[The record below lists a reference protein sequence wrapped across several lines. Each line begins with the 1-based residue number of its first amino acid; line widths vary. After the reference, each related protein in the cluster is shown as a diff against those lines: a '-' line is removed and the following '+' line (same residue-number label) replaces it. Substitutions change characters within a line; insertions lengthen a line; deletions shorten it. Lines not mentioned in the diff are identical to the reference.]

1 MMMQTDTND
10 MFNDS
15 ILGNNIGDLAFNV
28 LLIAKEIG
36 VEHAKC
42 VKLFIEIITNE
53 ISFDIDR
60 VGKKE
65 IKENIKGL
73 ILQELSI
80 DEYIGFINYKNY

>member
-1 MMMQTDTND
+1 MQTDTND
-10 MFNDS
+10 IFNDG

-36 VEHAKC
+36 VEHSKC

-60 VGKKE
+60 VSKEE

-73 ILQELSI
+73 VLQELSI
-80 DEYIGFINYKNY
+80 DEYIGFINYKGY

>member
-1 MMMQTDTND
+1 MTQTDTND
-10 MFNDS
+10 MFDDN

-53 ISFDIDR
+53 NSFDIDR

-80 DEYIGFINYKNY
+80 DEYIGFINHKNH

>member
-10 MFNDS
+10 MFNDG

-36 VEHAKC
+36 VEHSKC

-53 ISFDIDR
+53 NSFDIGII
-60 VGKKE
+60 GKEE

-80 DEYIGFINYKNY
+80 DEYIGFINHKNH

>member
-1 MMMQTDTND
+1 MTQTDTND

-53 ISFDIDR
+53 NSFDIDR

-80 DEYIGFINYKNY
+80 DEYIGFINHKNH

>member
-1 MMMQTDTND
+1 

-15 ILGNNIGDLAFNV
+15 ILGDNIGDLAFNV
-28 LLIAKEIG
+28 LIIAKEIG
-36 VEHAKC
+36 VEHSKC

-60 VGKKE
+60 VGKE
-65 IKENIKGL
+65 ENIKGL

-80 DEYIGFINYKNY
+80 DEYIGFINYKGY

>member
-1 MMMQTDTND
+1 MQTDTND
-10 MFNDS
+10 IFNDG

-36 VEHAKC
+36 VEHSKC

-60 VGKKE
+60 VSKEE

-73 ILQELSI
+73 ILEELSI
-80 DEYIGFINYKNY
+80 DEYIGFINYKGY

>member
-1 MMMQTDTND
+1 MTQTDTND
-10 MFNDS
+10 MFNDN

-53 ISFDIDR
+53 NSFDIDR

-80 DEYIGFINYKNY
+80 DEYIGFINHKNY

>member
-1 MMMQTDTND
+1 MQTDTND
-10 MFNDS
+10 IFNDG

-36 VEHAKC
+36 VEHSKC

-60 VGKKE
+60 VGKEE

-80 DEYIGFINYKNY
+80 DEYIGFINYKGY

>member
-1 MMMQTDTND
+1 MQTDTND
-10 MFNDS
+10 IFNDG

-60 VGKKE
+60 VGKEE

-73 ILQELSI
+73 ILEELSI
-80 DEYIGFINYKNY
+80 DEYIGFINYKGY

>member
-1 MMMQTDTND
+1 MQTDTND

-53 ISFDIDR
+53 NSFDIDII
-60 VGKKE
+60 GKEE

-80 DEYIGFINYKNY
+80 DEYIGFINHKNY

>member
-1 MMMQTDTND
+1 MQTDTND
-10 MFNDS
+10 IFNDG

-73 ILQELSI
+73 VLQELSI

>member
-1 MMMQTDTND
+1 MTQTDTND
-10 MFNDS
+10 
-15 ILGNNIGDLAFNV
+15 IGDLAFNV
-28 LLIAKEIG
+28 LIVAKEIG

>member
-1 MMMQTDTND
+1 MQTDTND
-10 MFNDS
+10 IFNDG

-53 ISFDIDR
+53 VSFDIDR
-60 VGKKE
+60 IGKKE

-80 DEYIGFINYKNY
+80 DEYIGFINYKGY

>member
-1 MMMQTDTND
+1 MQTDTND
-10 MFNDS
+10 IFNDG

-36 VEHAKC
+36 VEHGKC

-53 ISFDIDR
+53 ISFDIGR
-60 VGKKE
+60 VSKEE

-73 ILQELSI
+73 ILEELSI
-80 DEYIGFINYKNY
+80 DEYIGFINYKGY